1 MRFPFVTRR
10 FIRPAS
16 AAFLAVGV
24 AAGCTTDTLEITDP
38 DVLNVN
44 DYATTAG
51 ATPLRLGVLQD
62 FTNVFS
68 GNASLEN
75 MIVVTG
81 NVSDEMYSTDTFDDR
96 LFPNQRAMND
106 NLPALDGFYRNLH
119 RARSGATRTINVLR
133 RVAPTPVQNIG
144 EMYNVRGFTETF
156 FAETYCSGVPFS
168 EETDSGTQFG
178 DPQTTTQIYARAL
191 ASFDSAL
198 ASAGTDTRVQNIA
211 RIGRGRVLLNQG
223 RFDDAAAAVS
233 AVPTNFAWVTAHS
246 TASARQENG
255 MWNALTVANSRYAIV
270 LPDAQGRGEGL
281 NGIAFLTTPAD
292 PRIPWV
298 PSTRTGFNG
307 SSRNLPTQ
315 LKYDRTTGAVVA
327 NGIEARLIELEARV
341 RRDNQ
346 ADRDAVFAGLN
357 NLRATAITPAMAP
370 LPGSAPTTQAA
381 AVSLLFEER
390 AKWLYLTGHRLGD
403 LRRLV
408 RQYGRAANT
417 VFPTGNLPAP
427 LAGVYGNDVNLPIPF
442 DEKNNPKA
450 TAGCLDRNP

>member
-1 MRFPFVTRR
+1 MQFPHVTRR
-10 FIRPAS
+10 LIRPAS
-16 AAFLAVGV
+16 AVFLAVGV

-38 DVLNVN
+38 DVLNVE

-51 ATPLRLGVLQD
+51 ATPLRLGVIQD
-62 FTNVFS
+62 FQNVFS
-68 GNASLEN
+68 GNANLES
-75 MIVVTG
+75 MVVVTG

-106 NLPALDGFYRNLH
+106 NLPAMDGFYRNLH

-144 EMYNVRGFTETF
+144 EMYNVRGYTETF
-156 FAETYCSGVPFS
+156 FAEAYCSGVPFS
-168 EETDSGTQFG
+168 EEDGTTTTFG
-178 DPQTTTQIYARAL
+178 QPQTTAQIYTRAL

-223 RFDDAAAAVS
+223 RFDDAAAAVT
-233 AVPTNFAWVTAHS
+233 AVPTSFAWVTAHS
-246 TASARQENG
+246 TGSPRQENG
-255 MWNALTVANSRYAIV
+255 MWNALTVPNSRYAIV
-270 LPDAQGRGEGL
+270 LPDAQGRGEGI

-327 NGIEARLIELEARV
+327 NGIEARLIELEARL
-341 RRDNQ
+341 RRDTQ

-357 NLRATAITPAMAP
+357 NLRATATTPAMAP
-370 LPGSAPTTQAA
+370 LAGTAPTTQAA

-403 LRRLV
+403 LRRLI

-442 DEKNNPKA
+442 DERNNPNF
-450 TAGCLDRNP
+450 TGCIDRNP

>member
-1 MRFPFVTRR
+1 MTRR

-16 AAFLAVGV
+16 AVFLAVGV

-51 ATPLRLGVLQD
+51 ATPLRLGVIQD
-62 FTNVFS
+62 FQNVFS
-68 GNASLEN
+68 GNASLES
-75 MIVVTG
+75 MVVVTG

-144 EMYNVRGFTETF
+144 EMYNIRGFVETF
-156 FAETYCSGVPFS
+156 FAEAYCSGVPFS
-168 EETDSGTQFG
+168 EEDGTTTEFG
-178 DPQTTTQIYARAL
+178 QPQTTAQIYTRAL

-211 RIGRGRVLLNQG
+211 RIGRARVLLNQG
-223 RFDDAAAAVS
+223 RFDDAAAAVA
-233 AVPTNFAWVTAHS
+233 AVPTSFAWVTAHS
-246 TASARQENG
+246 TGSGRQENG
-255 MWNALTVANSRYAIV
+255 MWNALTVPNSRYAIV
-270 LPDAQGRGEGL
+270 RPDAQGRGEGL

-357 NLRATAITPAMAP
+357 NLRATATTPAMAP

>member
-38 DVLNVN
+38 DVLNVE

-51 ATPLRLGVLQD
+51 ATPLRLGVIQD
-62 FTNVFS
+62 FQNVFS

-106 NLPALDGFYRNLH
+106 NLPAMDGFYRNLH

-144 EMYNVRGFTETF
+144 EMYNVRGFVETF
-156 FAETYCSGVPFS
+156 FAEAYCSGVPFS
-168 EETDSGTQFG
+168 EEDGTTTEFG
-178 DPQTTTQIYARAL
+178 QPQTTAQIYTRAL

-211 RIGRGRVLLNQG
+211 RIGRARVLLNQG
-223 RFDDAAAAVS
+223 RFDDAAAAVA
-233 AVPTNFAWVTAHS
+233 AVPTSFAWVTAHS
-246 TASARQENG
+246 TGSGRQENG
-255 MWNALTVANSRYAIV
+255 VWNALTVPNSRYAIV

-408 RQYGRAANT
+408 RQYGRPANT

-442 DEKNNPKA
+442 DERNNPKA

>member
-16 AAFLAVGV
+16 AVFLAVGV

-38 DVLNVN
+38 DVLNVE

-51 ATPLRLGVLQD
+51 ATPLRLGVIQD
-62 FTNVFS
+62 FQNVFS
-68 GNASLEN
+68 GNANLES
-75 MIVVTG
+75 MVVVTG

-144 EMYNVRGFTETF
+144 EMYNVRGFVETF
-156 FAETYCSGVPFS
+156 FAEAYCSGVPFS
-168 EETDSGTQFG
+168 EEDGATTTFG
-178 DPQTTTQIYARAL
+178 QPQTTAQIYTRAL

-211 RIGRGRVLLNQG
+211 RIGRARVLLNQG
-223 RFDDAAAAVS
+223 RFDDAAAAVA
-233 AVPTNFAWVTAHS
+233 AVPTSFAWVTAHS
-246 TASARQENG
+246 TGSVRQENG
-255 MWNALTVANSRYAIV
+255 MWNALTVPNSRYAIV
-270 LPDAQGRGEGL
+270 LPDAQGRGEGI

-327 NGIEARLIELEARV
+327 NGIEARLIELEARL
-341 RRDNQ
+341 RRDTQ

-357 NLRATAITPAMAP
+357 NLRATATTPAMAP
-370 LPGSAPTTQAA
+370 LSGTAPTTQDA
-381 AVSLLFEER
+381 AVSQFFEER

-403 LRRLV
+403 LRRLI

-442 DEKNNPKA
+442 DERNNPNF
-450 TAGCLDRNP
+450 TGCIDRNP

>member
-16 AAFLAVGV
+16 AVFLAVGV

-51 ATPLRLGVLQD
+51 ATPLRLGVIQD
-62 FTNVFS
+62 FQNVFS
-68 GNASLEN
+68 GNASLES
-75 MIVVTG
+75 MVVVTG

-144 EMYNVRGFTETF
+144 EMYNIRGFVETF
-156 FAETYCSGVPFS
+156 FAEAYCSGVPFS
-168 EETDSGTQFG
+168 EEDGTTTEFG
-178 DPQTTTQIYARAL
+178 QPQTTAQIYTRAL

-211 RIGRGRVLLNQG
+211 RIGRARVLLNQG
-223 RFDDAAAAVS
+223 RFDDAAAAVA
-233 AVPTNFAWVTAHS
+233 AVPTSFAWVTAHS
-246 TASARQENG
+246 TGSGRQENG
-255 MWNALTVANSRYAIV
+255 VWNALTVPNSRYAIV
-270 LPDAQGRGEGL
+270 LPDAQGRGEGI
-281 NGIAFLTTPAD
+281 NGVAFLTSPAD

>member
-1 MRFPFVTRR
+1 MQFPHVTRR
-10 FIRPAS
+10 LIRPAS
-16 AAFLAVGV
+16 AVFLAVGV

-51 ATPLRLGVLQD
+51 ATPLRLGVIQD
-62 FTNVFS
+62 FQNVFS
-68 GNASLEN
+68 GNANLES
-75 MIVVTG
+75 MVVVTG

-106 NLPALDGFYRNLH
+106 NLPAMDGFYRNLH

-144 EMYNVRGFTETF
+144 EMYNVRGYTETF
-156 FAETYCSGVPFS
+156 FAEAYCSGVPFS
-168 EETDSGTQFG
+168 EEDGTTTTFG
-178 DPQTTTQIYARAL
+178 QPQTTAQIYTRAL

-223 RFDDAAAAVS
+223 RFDDAAAAVT
-233 AVPTNFAWVTAHS
+233 AVPTSFAWVTAHS
-246 TASARQENG
+246 TGSPRQENG
-255 MWNALTVANSRYAIV
+255 MWNALTVPNSRYAIV
-270 LPDAQGRGEGL
+270 LPDAQGRGEGI

-327 NGIEARLIELEARV
+327 NGIEARLIELEARL
-341 RRDNQ
+341 RRDTQ

-370 LPGSAPTTQAA
+370 LAGTAPTTQAA

-403 LRRLV
+403 LRRLI

-442 DEKNNPKA
+442 DERNNPNF
-450 TAGCLDRNP
+450 TGCIDRNP

>member
-1 MRFPFVTRR
+1 MRFQFVTRR

-16 AAFLAVGV
+16 AVFLAVGV

-38 DVLNVN
+38 DVLNVE

-51 ATPLRLGVLQD
+51 ATPLRLGVIQD
-62 FTNVFS
+62 FQNVFS
-68 GNASLEN
+68 GNANLES
-75 MIVVTG
+75 MVVVTG

-106 NLPALDGFYRNLH
+106 NLPAMDGFYRNLH

-144 EMYNVRGFTETF
+144 EMYNIRGFVETF
-156 FAETYCSGVPFS
+156 FAEAYCSGVPFS
-168 EETDSGTQFG
+168 EEDGTTTTFG
-178 DPQTTTQIYARAL
+178 QPQTTAQIYTRAL

-198 ASAGTDTRVQNIA
+198 ASAGTETRVQNIA
-211 RIGRGRVLLNQG
+211 RIGRARVLLNQG
-223 RFDDAAAAVS
+223 RFDDAAAAVT
-233 AVPTNFAWVTAHS
+233 AVPTGFAWVTAHS
-246 TASARQENG
+246 TGSGRQENG
-255 MWNALTVANSRYAIV
+255 VWNALSVPNSRYAIV
-270 LPDAQGRGEGL
+270 LPDAQGRGEGI

-327 NGIEARLIELEARV
+327 NGIEARLIELEARL
-341 RRDNQ
+341 RRDTQ

-357 NLRATAITPAMAP
+357 NLRATAISPAMAP

-442 DEKNNPKA
+442 DERNNPKA